1 MKSSSDIHFSC
12 ILNCRPGVKTF
23 LDSHE
28 RTASRSRQAENGE
41 GVNDEAHLF
50 VGQQRVDENETHCGQ
65 QQQPHPTVQKAEGD
79 EEERAEQGTG
89 HRRVKIP
96 QKGSGLLGRNR
107 SRRTGRWMEMRF
119 K

>member
-1 MKSSSDIHFSC
+1 MRIHFSGIFNYGRGGGGRC
-12 ILNCRPGVKTF
+12 F
-23 LDSHE
+23 DSHE
-28 RTASRSRQAENGE
+28 RTASRSRQAENRE

-65 QQQPHPTVQKAEGD
+65 QQQPHPPVQKAEGD
-79 EEERAEQGTG
+79 EEESAEQGTG
-89 HRRVKIP
+89 QSRVKIP

-107 SRRTGRWMEMRF
+107 SRRTGRWMKIKF